1 LIVEIDKLTKSLS
14 GYRFSDMSSTSSNS
28 ITLQDVK
35 KVANLS
41 RLSTDLSDEISTK
54 FQKNLNNI
62 LGYAN
67 KLSNVDTTGYSP
79 HSTIAT
85 VGINDLRDDST
96 DHDTP
101 DYQRIRQNILNNF
114 PVRQGDFL
122 QLPVRIVEDK

>member
-1 LIVEIDKLTKSLS
+1 
-14 GYRFSDMSSTSSNS
+14 MSSTQSNS

-41 RLSTDLSDEISTK
+41 RLSTNLMDETATK
-54 FQKNLNNI
+54 FQKNLNDI
-62 LGYAN
+62 LHYAN
-67 KLSNVDTTGYSP
+67 KLLAVDTTGYSP

-85 VGINDLRDDST
+85 VGINNLRDDTT
-96 DHDTP
+96 DSDTT